1 MPEERPAQ
9 SLPVQSLP
17 GPVSAP
23 ASVPASGTLPAAGPG
38 TAIAPAA
45 TSGTAS
51 APVSPPAPRATPRR
65 VLALLGLAALACAAA
80 FMLWDAKGPWSFLLP
95 FRGTKL
101 AALLLVGYAVAV
113 STVVFQSVT
122 GNRILTP
129 AIMGF
134 DALFILIQSV
144 LAFGLGGLAVSGL
157 DPRVMFL
164 AQVAVM
170 TGFALALYAW
180 LFLKGGR
187 SLHLVLLVGIVLGIL
202 FRSVAGLLQRLMD
215 PGAFLTLQDRL
226 FASFN
231 TVNPT
236 LLGLSA
242 LIVAGVSLA
251 GLGRLHRLD
260 VLHLGREGA
269 INLGLD
275 HRRTVLGCLA
285 VVSVLVSVSTALVGP
300 VTFLGLLVANLAWM
314 LVRSHRHAL
323 VIPAAVL
330 IAAICLVGGQAVLE
344 HGFGMATALGILME
358 FFGGLFFLFLLL
370 RGALR

>member
-1 MPEERPAQ
+1 
-9 SLPVQSLP
+9 
-17 GPVSAP
+17 
-23 ASVPASGTLPAAGPG
+23 
-38 TAIAPAA
+38 
-45 TSGTAS
+45 
-51 APVSPPAPRATPRR
+51 
-65 VLALLGLAALACAAA
+65 
-80 FMLWDAKGPWSFLLP
+80 MLWDAKGPWSFLLP